1 MERAR
6 DWVLSHSQWFNQS
19 GRHNEIPVK
28 TQWSFMVGE
37 LVDVCVWEREA
48 DKLALSFQEDFRQ
61 CRVAHPL
68 NLYPFDQKCSL
79 SEPLK
84 WGCWLAWRQSW
95 GGLSLE
101 LGESK
106 TDFMWLASGLMLTDS
121 AFQQS
126 VCLWI
131 SALMLTL
138 AVCYYSVCLGASGLV
153 LALTLCYYSVC
164 ACGSLCSSYLEFLEL
179 PDVWIF
185 GFQ

>member
-19 GRHNEIPVK
+19 GRHNEIPIK

-48 DKLALSFQEDFRQ
+48 DKLALSSQEDFRQ

-84 WGCWLAWRQSW
+84 WGCWIAWRQSW

-101 LGESK
+101 LAESQ
-106 TDFMWLASGLMLTDS
+106 TDSRWLASGS
-121 AFQQS
+121 
-126 VCLWI
+126 
-131 SALMLTL
+131 MLTL
-138 AVCYYSVCLGASGLV
+138 
-153 LALTLCYYSVC
+153 TLLSSSLCV
-164 ACGSLCSSYLEFLEL
+164 CGSRHWCWLWLCVTTVS
-179 PDVWIF
+179 VWVPQDWCWLWLSVTTVCVLV
-185 GFQ
+185 GLCVPPT